1 MTDAKMPLSSS
12 APAVAVPT
20 SVPGLFQRL
29 TRQPSLIAFFLLILL
44 VAGFALATPNHSFAT
59 IPVLQLF
66 QTYTPE
72 IALMTMG
79 MSVLLVVGEIDLSI
93 SSVYVFSSVIFAS
106 LNHALG
112 LPLWLCFP
120 VALGAGLLM
129 GAINGLLVAFTGVS
143 SLIITL
149 GTMWGFNAVMNL
161 AIGGKSVPLA
171 DANPNGGLQWVL
183 TGQVLGVR
191 MQLVWMV
198 VIAVLLWLLLHH
210 TRTGNRIFATG
221 SNERAAR
228 MMGVSVTWTRVLC
241 FCLLAL
247 LAAFAGVLAVSRTN
261 VAVPQSGQY
270 TMLLALAG
278 AVVGG
283 TKLTGGSGELFG
295 ALCGAFI
302 LQVLSLGFI
311 QLGLNDYW
319 VTLVTACAII
329 LTAFAYLRI
338 DRRLKR

>member
-1 MTDAKMPLSSS
+1 MTDATKAYVPPAARSVAPS
-12 APAVAVPT
+12 A
-20 SVPGLFQRL
+20 LRRL
-29 TRQPSLIAFFLLILL
+29 TRQPSLVTFLLLVLL
-44 VAGFALATPNHSFAT
+44 VLGFAIATPNHSFAT
-59 IPVLQLF
+59 LPVLQLF
-66 QTYTPE
+66 QTYAPE

-79 MSVLLVVGEIDLSI
+79 MSILLIVGEIDLSI
-93 SSVYVFSSVIFAS
+93 SSIYVFASVIFAT
-106 LNHALG
+106 LNHSFG
-112 LPLWLCFP
+112 LPLWLCLIA
-120 VALGAGLLM
+120 ALGAGLVM

-161 AIGGKSVPLA
+161 AIGGKSVPLTDA
-171 DANPNGGLQWVL
+171 DPNGGLQWIL
-183 TGQVLGVR
+183 TGQVYGVR
-191 MQLVWMV
+191 MQFVWMI
-198 VIAVLLWLLLHH
+198 VIAVLLWLFLHR

-241 FCLLAL
+241 FCLLAV
-247 LAAFAGVLAVSRTN
+247 LAALAGVLAVSRTS
-261 VAVPQSGQY
+261 VAVPQSGQF

-319 VTLVTACAII
+319 VTLVTACAIV

-338 DRRLKR
+338 DRQLKR